1 MDIIHAIILGIVE
14 GITEFLPISSTG
26 HLTIIEK
33 MLGYQIDSVGITAF
47 TAVIQIGAILSAVV
61 YFWNDIVKITTAWIS
76 GLLNKEKRNIDYK
89 MGWFI
94 VIGSIPIAIV
104 GLLLKD
110 IIESE
115 FRSLWVVVAGLIVW
129 SVVLVVADRINKEK
143 RGESDITIKD
153 IITMG
158 TMQCFA
164 LVPGISRSG
173 ATISAGLFR
182 GIDRTTATRMS
193 FFLGIPALVAAGIL
207 EAITKSDDILET
219 VGLMPSIV
227 GMISSFLVGY
237 ISIAWLLKF
246 VSRHNFNSFVVYRI
260 CLAIVIIVLLTSG
273 IISAV

>member
-1 MDIIHAIILGIVE
+1 MDIIHVIILGIVE

-94 VIGSIPIAIV
+94 IIGSIPIAIV

-129 SVVLVVADRINKEK
+129 SVVLVVADRVNKEK

-164 LVPGISRSG
+164 LVPGVSRSG

-273 IISAV
+273 TISAV